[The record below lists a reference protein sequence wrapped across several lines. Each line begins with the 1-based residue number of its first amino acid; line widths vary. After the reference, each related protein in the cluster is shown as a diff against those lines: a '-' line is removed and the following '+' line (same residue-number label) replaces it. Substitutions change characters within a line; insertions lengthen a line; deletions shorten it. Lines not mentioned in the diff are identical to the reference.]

1 MNVRRVSR
9 AVVALAVTTALS
21 APMWPASAGASEDA
35 AGETK
40 RVGFRGVTVSVPAD
54 WPVRRLGGRPGCVR
68 FDREAVY
75 VGDPTRST
83 CPPHLVGRTGAVH
96 LTTGSPQGVV
106 APDRVVTSARSSVT
120 AVVSAGTDAAL
131 ADRVAASVTFRGGE
145 RRVLAPSGP
154 RAART
159 LAGARATSD
168 ARRPTDTTYT
178 GPGFDACTARPL
190 SELATWYQHSP
201 YKAVNMYIGGASRGC
216 AQPELSAS
224 WVSGAIAQGWVLI
237 PTYVGLQAPCTDYPN
252 RISPAQASSQGIA
265 AAEDAIAQLNA
276 LGLGIGNPVY
286 FDMEAFSYGNATCRQ
301 GVLDFLDSWTAQ
313 LHYRGYVSGVYVSAS
328 STIRALVS
336 QLGNPAFD
344 QPDDLWIARWCQNA
358 NSCDTSTNDPE
369 VPADKWADHQR
380 IRQYLGGHKET
391 WGGVTINIDSNTV
404 DAAVS
409 PSQLAAEGSFV
420 TTGNGAVFRVAGGAP
435 IFTSSW
441 QSVGLPPQPVQT
453 LSPTQF
459 DSLPDR
465 PDDGTFLVGGA
476 TGRVYR
482 VDNGVAYHV
491 PSWAPY
497 GGPQPTVTVDQA
509 ALDNAGTGGVW
520 NGLTSSRPTVRLLPT
535 EHGSTA
541 SRTRFGWT
549 GGITASAVATYDVRW
564 RRAKW
569 NASYGSWTRPGSWQ
583 RTPVVDVPLGM
594 RKGWT
599 YCVSVRAR
607 NRAGLT
613 SKWTG
618 ASCLARALDDR
629 RLHESSG
636 WKSRNGKAYYA
647 GSALVTRTR
656 GASLTL
662 PGANLKRVGL
672 VATTCRTCGRVRVLV
687 DGKKIKTV
695 NLKASRTRRQQVLML
710 PAFGKERGTVTV
722 QVRSN
727 GRKVEVDGLVVS
739 RS

>member
-1 MNVRRVSR
+1 
-9 AVVALAVTTALS
+9 
-21 APMWPASAGASEDA
+21 
-35 AGETK
+35 
-40 RVGFRGVTVSVPAD
+40 
-54 WPVRRLGGRPGCVR
+54 
-68 FDREAVY
+68 
-75 VGDPTRST
+75 
-83 CPPHLVGRTGAVH
+83 
-96 LTTGSPQGVV
+96 
-106 APDRVVTSARSSVT
+106 
-120 AVVSAGTDAAL
+120 
-131 ADRVAASVTFRGGE
+131 
-145 RRVLAPSGP
+145 
-154 RAART
+154 
-159 LAGARATSD
+159 
-168 ARRPTDTTYT
+168 
-178 GPGFDACTARPL
+178 
-190 SELATWYQHSP
+190 
-201 YKAVNMYIGGASRGC
+201 
-216 AQPELSAS
+216 
-224 WVSGAIAQGWVLI
+224 
-237 PTYVGLQAPCTDYPN
+237 
-252 RISPAQASSQGIA
+252 
-265 AAEDAIAQLNA
+265 
-276 LGLGIGNPVY
+276 
-286 FDMEAFSYGNATCRQ
+286 
-301 GVLDFLDSWTAQ
+301 
-313 LHYRGYVSGVYVSAS
+313 
-328 STIRALVS
+328 
-336 QLGNPAFD
+336 
-344 QPDDLWIARWCQNA
+344 
-358 NSCDTSTNDPE
+358 
-369 VPADKWADHQR
+369 
-380 IRQYLGGHKET
+380 
-391 WGGVTINIDSNTV
+391 
-404 DAAVS
+404 
-409 PSQLAAEGSFV
+409 
-420 TTGNGAVFRVAGGAP
+420 
-435 IFTSSW
+435 
-441 QSVGLPPQPVQT
+441 
-453 LSPTQF
+453 
-459 DSLPDR
+459 
-465 PDDGTFLVGGA
+465 
-476 TGRVYR
+476 
-482 VDNGVAYHV
+482 
-491 PSWAPY
+491 
-497 GGPQPTVTVDQA
+497 
-509 ALDNAGTGGVW
+509 
-520 NGLTSSRPTVRLLPT
+520 VRLLPT